1 MAWLPKTEN
10 LRLRRLNLADLG
22 IMLFVIS
29 LIVALLLAGRV
40 APEDVLAQSG
50 PFNLTGWSLPVD
62 ALRSLSRIF
71 IAFVVSLVFTIGY
84 GYAAAYTKVG
94 DRILV
99 PLLDILQSVPV
110 LGFLA
115 ASVGGFVL
123 LFGPF
128 WGFEAAAIFAIF
140 TAQAWN
146 MTFAFYHTLRTLPK
160 DLQEAS
166 SVMRLSRWQ
175 RLIHFELPAA
185 IIPLVLNS
193 MMSFGGSWF
202 FLAASES
209 FLYQNRTIHLP
220 GIGSYIAV
228 AQQRGDTPA
237 VLAAMAALL
246 LMIVAVDQLFWRP
259 LVAWSTKFK
268 MGQVESQDEA
278 PSSFI
283 LTTMRRSTLVQSLR
297 ERLLVPVVESLEV
310 RMIRRAVARPP
321 ARREWR
327 MVTTVLGFLLIGG
340 TIVVAVLGA
349 ARVVSSDLGLVP
361 RAVVLGFLTLGRVLA
376 AVGLG
381 ALWTVPVGV
390 WVGMN
395 ERALKWAQPFAQM
408 AASFPAN
415 VLFPLIVVLFIRIGL
430 NLNWGAIP
438 LMMLG
443 TQWYILFNVM
453 AGAMAIPADLKEA
466 GKVFGLRGARVW
478 RELILPAIFPSLI
491 TGGIT
496 AAGGAWNASIVA
508 EVVVWHHKTLAA
520 SGLGALVTQSTASGN
535 TVALLV
541 AIVVMSTFVV
551 ATNRLLW
558 RPLYRLAETRFHVEE

>member
-160 DLQEAS
+160 DLEEVT
-166 SVMRLSRWQ
+166 SVLRLSRWQ

-209 FLYQNRTIHLP
+209 FLYQHRTIHLP

-228 AQQRGDTPA
+228 AQQQGNTA
-237 VLAAMAALL
+237 ALLTAMAALI

-268 MGQVESQDEA
+268 MGQVQSQEEP

-283 LTTMRRSTLVQSLR
+283 LTTLRRSSLIQSLR
-297 ERLLVPVVESLEV
+297 ERVVMPIAESLEV
-310 RMIRRAVARPP
+310 RLIRRAVARPP
-321 ARREWR
+321 ARREWQW
-327 MVTTVLGFLLIGG
+327 VSTALSFGLIGG
-340 TIVVAVLGA
+340 TVVVAALGA
-349 ARVVSSDLGLVP
+349 AHVVASDLGLVP
-361 RAVVLGFLTLGRVLA
+361 RAIVLGFYTLGRVLA
-376 AVGLG
+376 AIVLG

-395 ERALKWAQPFAQM
+395 ARVLRWMQPLAQM

-415 VLFPLIVVLFIRIGL
+415 VLFPLIVVLFIRVGL
-430 NLNWGAIP
+430 NLNLGAIP

-466 GKVFGLRGARVW
+466 GKVFGLRGARIW

-508 EVVVWHHKTLAA
+508 EVVVWHGKTLAA
-520 SGLGALVTQSTASGN
+520 SGLGALITQSTASGN
-535 TVALLV
+535 NVALLV
-541 AIVVMSTFVV
+541 AIVVMSCFVV

>member
-160 DLQEAS
+160 DLEEVT
-166 SVMRLSRWQ
+166 SVLRLSRWQ

-283 LTTMRRSTLVQSLR
+283 LTTLRRSTLVQSLR